1 MKKTFVAGLVL
12 LGSASLP
19 VSAGELGVM
28 VDKQIGAAQALAA
41 GTSLGPNATLG
52 SYSAVSPSGVGV
64 RLGYTLLN
72 LEVLELGVVG
82 TYHPSVQG
90 NLKIGG
96 TNLGTYSNQ
105 YEALGIQADW
115 TFLLNI
121 HAGVEMRSE
130 KLTANFNAPVSVSTT
145 ETYTRP
151 WMNAGLGLS
160 LPLPFLKPF
169 VRLEVA
175 APMKK
180 QSNPISSTDF
190 VKAMAP
196 SIQVSLYGGIRF

>member
-1 MKKTFVAGLVL
+1 MNKNFVAGLVL
-12 LGSASLP
+12 LGIASLP
-19 VSAGELGVM
+19 ASAGEVGLL
-28 VDKQIGAAQALAA
+28 VDKQLGAAQVLLA
-41 GTSLGPNATLG
+41 GNSLGENPG
-52 SYSAVSPSGVGV
+52 SYAAVSPTGAGV

-72 LEVLELGVVG
+72 LEVLELGVVA

-90 NLKIGG
+90 NLKLNG
-96 TNLGTYSNQ
+96 TQLGTYSNQ
-105 YEALGIQADW
+105 YEALGVQADW

-130 KLTANFNAPVSVSTT
+130 KLTANFTTPVANAT
-145 ETYTRP
+145 ETFTRP

-160 LPLPFLKPF
+160 LPLPILKPF

-175 APMKK
+175 VPMKK
-180 QSNPISSTDF
+180 ESNPVSSTDF

-196 SIQVSLYGGIRF
+196 SLQVSLYGGIRF

>member
-12 LGSASLP
+12 LGMSSLP
-19 VSAGELGVM
+19 VSAGEVGLL
-28 VDKQIGAAQALAA
+28 VDKQVGAAQILAA
-41 GTSLGPNATLG
+41 GNSLNATPG
-52 SYSAVSPSGVGV
+52 SYAAVSPTGAGV

-72 LEVLELGVVG
+72 LEVLELGVIA

-90 NLKIGG
+90 NLKLGG
-96 TNLGTYSNQ
+96 VQLGTYSNQ

-130 KLTANFNAPVSVSTT
+130 KVTANFTSPVVVSAS
-145 ETYTRP
+145 ETLTRP
-151 WMNAGLGLS
+151 WVNAGLGLS
-160 LPLPFLKPF
+160 LPLPILKPF

-175 APMKK
+175 APMQKTT
-180 QSNPISSTDF
+180 NPLSSTDF

-196 SIQVSLYGGIRF
+196 SLQVSLYGGIRF